1 MRAHAHTGTHTHIHT
16 HTHTLVYQAIEEEE
30 NVYHDIVTGH
40 PVVDSWGLL
49 AMTPNCG
56 IPAAGLYIHRY
67 VCGLVGVG

>member
-1 MRAHAHTGTHTHIHT
+1 M
-16 HTHTLVYQAIEEEE
+16 YQAIEEEE